1 MHQAARHGDLHVL
14 RVFARPLRQH
24 AARGASLAG
33 VELRSLDEEELVAW
47 RRDPELDLPEG
58 MIREV
63 YRRGDRCLGALHGA
77 ALVGYVWFAYGFA
90 PHVDGIWVKV
100 PPRVVYRFKAFV
112 RASYRGRGIAP
123 ALYDAADPLIA
134 KPGLDTVVDC
144 IALQNQPS
152 IAATLRSGSR
162 PLGALGYWRVGSRL
176 LSFHSPAVRRLG
188 LRFYLATN

>member
-1 MHQAARHGDLHVL
+1 MHQAARHGDMHVL
-14 RVFARPLRQH
+14 RVFARPLRD
-24 AARGASLAG
+24 AARSAPLPG
-33 VELRSLDEEELVAW
+33 VDVRPLGEEELVAW
-47 RRDPELDLPEG
+47 RRDPELDLREG

-63 YRRGDRCLGALHGA
+63 YRRGDRCLGALYGA
-77 ALVGYVWFAYGFA
+77 ALVGYVWFAYGIA

-144 IALQNQPS
+144 IALQNRPS

-162 PLGALGYWRVGSRL
+162 PLGAVGYWRVGSRF

-188 LRFYLATN
+188 LRFYRASS